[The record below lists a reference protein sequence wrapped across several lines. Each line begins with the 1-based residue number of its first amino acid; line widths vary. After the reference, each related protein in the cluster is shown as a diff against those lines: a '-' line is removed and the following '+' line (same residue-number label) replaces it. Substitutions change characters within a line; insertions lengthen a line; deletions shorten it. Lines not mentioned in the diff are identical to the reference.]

1 MRLIW
6 NRGMIEKEVAGV
18 YVKVSTRWL
27 VNRMHSFGGF

>member
-1 MRLIW
+1 MRFNLEL
-6 NRGMIEKEVAGV
+6 GMIEKEVAGV